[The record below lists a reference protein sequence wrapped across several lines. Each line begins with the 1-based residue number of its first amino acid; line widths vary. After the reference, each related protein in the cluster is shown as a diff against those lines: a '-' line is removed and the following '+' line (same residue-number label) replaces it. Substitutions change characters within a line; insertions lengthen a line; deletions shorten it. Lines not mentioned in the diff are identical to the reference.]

1 VHHVVALALPSI
13 VAFDLSIPAQ
23 VFGRTSQDD
32 YTFTTCAPGGGLV
45 PSTTGFAVHVEHD
58 LDALEHADTVV
69 VPGYSP
75 REHPG
80 ADVAGALHRAADRG
94 ARMVSV
100 CTGAF
105 ALAAV
110 GLLDGRRAT
119 THWAHADELA
129 DRYPRVK
136 VDPDVLWVDHGA
148 VATSAGL
155 VAGIDLCLHLVR
167 IDRGADAA
175 ARIARRMVVA
185 PHRDGGQAQWLH
197 RPVPPA
203 GEGLAPTCA
212 WALEHLA
219 EPLTVADLAC
229 HAGWAPRTL
238 TRRFLAETGRTP
250 LQWLTAQR
258 VAHARQLLE
267 TSDLP
272 VQAVATRTGL
282 GTAAN
287 FRTHFARD
295 TATTPSAYRAA
306 YQGRD
311 RRQSTSTPAPEV
323 AVDDSSP
330 TAPSLTGGH
339 SFAAPRR

>member
-1 VHHVVALALPSI
+1 MHRVVALALPWV

-23 VFGRTSQDD
+23 VFGRGDEGG
-32 YTFTTCAPGGGLV
+32 YAFTTCTPGGGLV

-58 LDALEHADTVV
+58 LSALDQADTVV

-80 ADVAGALHRAADRG
+80 PDVAEALHRAADRG
-94 ARMVSV
+94 ARVVSV

-110 GLLDGRRAT
+110 GLLDGLRAT
-119 THWAHADELA
+119 THWAHAAELA
-129 DRYPRVK
+129 DRHPHVE
-136 VDPDVLWVDHGA
+136 VDPDVLWVDHGT

-155 VAGIDLCLHLVR
+155 AAGIDLCLHLVR
-167 IDRGADAA
+167 TDHGAQAA
-175 ARIARRMVVA
+175 ASIARRMVVA
-185 PHRDGGQAQWLH
+185 PHRDGGQAQWLR

-203 GEGLAPTCA
+203 GEGLAPTCE
-212 WALEHLA
+212 WALGHLA
-219 EPLTVADLAC
+219 DPLTVADLAR

-267 TSDLP
+267 TSDLS
-272 VQAVATRTGL
+272 VQTIATRTGL

-287 FRTHFARD
+287 FRTHFVRD

-306 YQGRD
+306 YQGG
-311 RRQSTSTPAPEV
+311 RRLPTTWRPADP
-323 AVDDSSP
+323 
-330 TAPSLTGGH
+330 TGG
-339 SFAAPRR
+339 